1 MPKQT
6 LKRNSLRR
14 YGSILVLAAVLCL
27 LYGLAGCGSGF
38 RAPAG
43 AYLGRHFNPAMQVY
57 MATRVDST
65 GADLPELRVSVP
77 YRSLVFRRQGD
88 QFVSGIEV
96 TVVAVAHG
104 DRVGGGVG
112 SSQISLLDVDA
123 TQSQTRLHCQV
134 PVRLQTEDPV
144 ILQVMVKPDATAFA
158 WKNELEY
165 RPSAAKSIPLYFAD
179 FAWNLDDG
187 PQMRPQLGFDRD
199 SLEVRIA
206 VAPRPNREW
215 PAGGVT
221 LVAAVRGQGEE
232 TRHTHRRVINSVAD
246 IGAGREY
253 RLTWAAR
260 ELRFG
265 RSELTINLEALAASG
280 NEKLTLDPPRTF
292 VNLQIPWWDSRQW
305 KMHVS
310 WLDGLAVKDTRNQ
323 LGDLDPAGRESAWYD
338 FWEELGG
345 QLGVPAKQLLNR
357 HLWRVIEADDQFGGH
372 TRGALSDRGRIY
384 IRHGRPD
391 NVRSFGDD
399 MSRESRWE
407 IWTYNEQRLRFTF
420 YDPHGLG
427 DFQLYD
433 QSAF

>member
-1 MPKQT
+1 MPRLT
-6 LKRNSLRR
+6 FKRNSLRR
-14 YGSILVLAAVLCL
+14 YELFLVQAAALCWL
-27 LYGLAGCGSGF
+27 CGLTGCGGGF

-43 AYLGRHFNPAMQVY
+43 SYLGRHYNPAMQVY
-57 MATRVDST
+57 MAMRVDST
-65 GADLPELRVSVP
+65 GTDLPELRVSVP
-77 YRSLVFRRQGD
+77 YRSLVFRRLGD

-104 DRVGGGVG
+104 ERVGGGVG
-112 SSQISLLDVDA
+112 SSDISLLDADA

-144 ILQVMVKPDATAFA
+144 VLQVMVKPEATAFA

-179 FAWNLDDG
+179 FIWNLDDD
-187 PQMRPQLGFDRD
+187 PQMRPQLGFERD
-199 SLEVRIA
+199 SLEVRIV

-215 PAGGVT
+215 PDGGVT
-221 LVAAVRGQGEE
+221 LLAAVRGQGEE
-232 TRHTHRRVINSVAD
+232 NRRTHRRL
-246 IGAGREY
+246 IGSAAAIGNGREY

-260 ELRFG
+260 DLRFG
-265 RSELTINLEALAASG
+265 RSELTVQMEALAASG

-310 WLDGLAVKDTRNQ
+310 WLDGLVVKDKRNQ
-323 LGDLDPAGRESAWYD
+323 LDNLDPDEREPAWYEL
-338 FWEELGG
+338 WEVMGG

-357 HLWRVIEADDQFGGH
+357 HLWRVIEADDQFGGQ